1 MWDKEDRIK
10 SSTWRELKA
19 VKNILESLQ
28 LMLCGKLIKLYT
40 DNQNVVKIVQKGSM
54 KLDLQVIA

>member
-28 LMLCGKLIKLYT
+28 LMLCGKLVKLYT